1 MSLTEKTKMKTLTK
15 IRLINWHYFTDETI
29 DVKGSVLFSGD
40 NASGKSTILDAIQ
53 LVLTTNTRRFN
64 PAANEK
70 SKRTLQ
76 GYVRCK
82 TGDEGNVYLRANGP
96 VISYVALEFYE
107 ESQNRY
113 FVIGVKIDSHDI
125 DDEPAKKWFCI
136 DGEMNSLS
144 FIVDGKPALDKEF
157 TQNGKKIQF
166 ESQVGRARDNFR
178 IRLGRLD
185 ETFGEMILKSMA
197 FKPMDKVKDFINN
210 YILPQRNIDTGTLQD
225 NIRNLR
231 EMQKLVDEVK
241 SQINQLKGIIDKAD
255 KIDGFKY
262 DILVVD
268 ILITIA
274 LLESEKQKRDDLL
287 KNKAENETIIAEL
300 QKKSSD
306 LDKKIKSASERVTSL
321 AAALITNECGQ
332 LISKIQDGLITVDG
346 EIGGTQK
353 RLEDYSRQIEKLKE
367 LITSAELPIINEMR
381 TLQSSI
387 SGIEERAT
395 CFQKIKTCVSE
406 KTKACYSSNAKC
418 AHELGTIDDSIVSLS
433 DKIESLR
440 RNRLVYD
447 RNTTD
452 LQSFINEEFEKRGI
466 DSRAEIFA
474 DLLEINP
481 EMAEWQNAVEG
492 YLNTQRFNIIVDPQY
507 YDIAAIVY
515 ERNKAKIHT
524 VGLVNAGKIMAEGP
538 VAQERSLYY
547 AVKSDN
553 RYARAYAAY
562 LLGRVICC
570 DSVTELKDHSIAIT
584 NQCMK
589 YQGHVL
595 QKIREDIY
603 KTPFIGKHALQVQLY
618 NAEKELKDLNI
629 VKESLV
635 AEIAKNDSIIGLLND
650 LSTDTIE
657 SNIGASSRLVELK
670 KRRQQLEKDLAEA
683 KNNPNYI
690 DLTMKHDSAVKAQ
703 EVLQEEQRTL
713 KEKIDDKRWSVK
725 DCDKSIQ
732 ECNTRIDSYSR
743 EKADKCSGNLKAEK
757 EAAEKFEDNIRK
769 TKSAATI
776 AENYGPRRQA
786 LYNQLDSEKG
796 KLIEA
801 QAKYKDGDFGTGL
814 EVIDLYRE
822 DYGKLVKSDLISY
835 EDKLA
840 EIRKDCELEFREN
853 FLAKM
858 RENIEQAGNI
868 IRQLNK
874 SLQGIYYGN
883 DSYKFELTANRERQS
898 LYDMI
903 TSDVNVVGMSLFT
916 SAFEEQYHNE
926 MEDLFARLTDQNLND
941 VKVTNDLTDYRSY
954 LDYDIQVI
962 SRDGKM
968 QRFSKTYGEKS
979 GGETQTPYYVAI
991 AASFAQMYSGR
1002 ETARIILLDEAFNN
1016 MDEERIESMMKFLT
1030 SQDFQIILASPPAR
1044 MEIIGEY
1051 VDSIY
1056 LTIRRGN
1063 CSTVEEYYL

>member
-1 MSLTEKTKMKTLTK
+1 MSPTEKTQMKTLTK

-29 DVKGSVLFSGD
+29 DIKGSVLFSGE

-82 TGDEGNVYLRANGP
+82 TGEEGNVYLRANGP

-107 ESQNRY
+107 ESQNRF
-113 FVIGVKIDSHDI
+113 FVIGIKIDSHDI
-125 DDEPAKKWFCI
+125 DDEPVKKWFCV
-136 DGEMNSLS
+136 DGEMSSLT

-157 TQNGKKIQF
+157 TQNGRKVQF
-166 ESQVGRARDNFR
+166 ESQVGRARDSFR

-185 ETFGEMILKSMA
+185 ETFGDMILKSMA

-210 YILPQRNIDTGTLQD
+210 YILPQRNIDTGTLQE

-231 EMQKLVDEVK
+231 EMQRLVEDVK
-241 SQINQLKGIIDKAD
+241 SQINQLKGILDKAD
-255 KIDGFKY
+255 KIDGLKY

-274 LLESEKQKRDDLL
+274 LLENENQKRNDLL
-287 KNKAENETIIAEL
+287 KSKAEYETIIAEL
-300 QKKSSD
+300 HKNSD
-306 LDKKIKSASERVTSL
+306 DLAKKIKVANDSVTSF
-321 AAALITNECGQ
+321 AAALLTNEYGQ
-332 LISKIQDGLITVDG
+332 LISKIQDELIRVEGD
-346 EIGGTQK
+346 IGSTQK
-353 RLEDYSRQIEKLKE
+353 SIEEYANQIEKLKK
-367 LITSAELPIINEMR
+367 LISFAELPISNEIR

-387 SGIEERAT
+387 AEIEERAAS
-395 CFQKIKTCVSE
+395 FQTIKACMSQ
-406 KTKACYSSNAKC
+406 KRDDCYSSNAKC
-418 AHELGTIDDSIVSLS
+418 NHRLKEVKDNIISLS

-440 RNRLVYD
+440 KNRLVYD
-447 RNTTD
+447 KNTTE
-452 LQSFINEEFEKRGI
+452 LQRFINEEFEKRGI

-474 DLLEINP
+474 DLLDINP
-481 EMAEWQNAVEG
+481 DMTEWQDAVEG

-507 YDIAAIVY
+507 YEIAAAVY

-524 VGLVNAGKIMAEGP
+524 VGLVNTKKIIDDQPKVE
-538 VAQERSLYY
+538 EHSLYG
-547 AVKSDN
+547 AVRSDN
-553 RYARAYAAY
+553 RFARAYAAY

-570 DSVTELKDHSIAIT
+570 DFVSELKDHSVSIT
-584 NQCMK
+584 RQCMK

-595 QKIREDIY
+595 QKVRDDIY
-603 KTPFIGKHALQVQLY
+603 KTPYIGKYALQVQLN
-618 NAEKELKDLNI
+618 NAENELAKLNTE
-629 VKESLV
+629 KKALET
-635 AEIAKNDSIIGLLND
+635 EKAKNDDIIELLND
-650 LSTDTIE
+650 CSTDILE
-657 SNIGASSRLVELK
+657 ANLGSSTRLSELK
-670 KRRQQLEKDLAEA
+670 KKKQQLDKDLADA
-683 KNNPNYI
+683 KNNPNFI
-690 DLTMKHDSAVKAQ
+690 ELTMKHDAAVRAL
-703 EVLQEEQRTL
+703 EVLQEKKKILDNKISDKQWKVNDCK
-713 KEKIDDKRWSVK
+713 KELE
-725 DCDKSIQ
+725 
-732 ECNTRIDSYSR
+732 ECNTNIEKYKK
-743 EKADKCSGNLKAEK
+743 EKADKCSGNPKAEQD
-757 EAAEKFEDNIRK
+757 AEEKYDDNAKK

-776 AENYGPRRQA
+776 AENYGPRRQTIF
-786 LYNQLDSEKG
+786 NQLDNEKG

-801 QAKYKDGDFGTGL
+801 QAKFKDGDFGTGL
-814 EVIDLYRE
+814 EVIDFYRK
-822 DYGKLVKSDLISY
+822 DYEKLVKSDLISY

-840 EIRKDCELEFREN
+840 DIRKDCELEFREN

-858 RENIEQAGNI
+858 RENIEQAWNI

-903 TSDVNVVGMSLFT
+903 TSDVNVAGMSLFT
-916 SAFEEQYHNE
+916 TAFEEQYHNE
-926 MEDLFARLTDQNLND
+926 MEDLFAKLTDENLND
-941 VKVTNDLTDYRSY
+941 AKVTNDLTDYRSY

-1002 ETARIILLDEAFNN
+1002 ETVRIVLLDEAFNN

-1030 SQDFQIILASPPAR
+1030 SQNFQIILAAPPAR
-1044 MEIIGEY
+1044 MEIIGEH

-1056 LTIRRGN
+1056 LTIRSGN
-1063 CSTVEEYYL
+1063 CSTIEEYYL